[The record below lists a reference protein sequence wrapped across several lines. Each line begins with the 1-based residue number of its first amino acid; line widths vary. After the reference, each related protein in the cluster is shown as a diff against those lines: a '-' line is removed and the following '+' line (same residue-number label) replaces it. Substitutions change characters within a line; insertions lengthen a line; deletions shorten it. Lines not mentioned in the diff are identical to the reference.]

1 MCRATCRLVQLVA
14 ATCCLVYSVPL
25 QYLMLINVY
34 YISLLFA
41 AKLLLT
47 PMKHMVVPP
56 PMSALT
62 IDLPSPASIVSFGP
76 PPICNDTAVL
86 LSNGSVAIYKSPVA
100 NGVKEKFKPPG
111 KAPTLVAT
119 YRYYIMYHVCAIKT
133 SVLKVTV
140 KSNFWLN
147 KYTRTSIYSCHPRGS
162 D

>member
-47 PMKHMVVPP
+47 PMKRMVVPP

-76 PPICNDTAVL
+76 APMCNDVAVL
-86 LSNGSVAIYKSPVA
+86 LSNGSVAIYKSLVE

-119 YRYYIMYHVCAIKT
+119 YRYYSHVCAIKT

-147 KYTRTSIYSCHPRGS
+147 KYT
-162 D
+162 

>member
-1 MCRATCRLVQLVA
+1 MF
-14 ATCCLVYSVPL
+14 SVPL
-25 QYLMLINVY
+25 QYLMLTNVDD
-34 YISLLFA
+34 ISLLFP

-76 PPICNDTAVL
+76 PPMCNDMAVL
-86 LSNGSVAIYKSPVA
+86 LSNGSVAIYKSPVE

-111 KAPTLVAT
+111 KAPTLVAA
-119 YRYYIMYHVCAIKT
+119 YRYYSRECAIET

-147 KYTRTSIYSCHPRGS
+147 KYT
-162 D
+162 